1 MGVII
6 FICLSGTFPFDED
19 EIVVEETLKN
29 LFFDEDNL
37 WKTISIDG
45 KLKIFVKLKKFNAL

>member
-19 EIVVEETLKN
+19 EIVIEETLRD
-29 LFFDEDNL
+29 LFSDEDNL
-37 WKTISIDG
+37 WETISIDG
-45 KLKIFVKLKKFNAL
+45 E